1 MTTYDAVIRG
11 AGHNGLILQ
20 AYLGKAGLKTL
31 AIERRGV
38 AGGPLSTVED
48 PRRFLPNTHPFLLP
62 AIPPPPSDPPPPPPP
77 HRPQLIQPPPN
88 LAPVPADGPAP

>member
-1 MTTYDAVIRG
+1 MTTYDAVILG

-38 AGGPLSTVED
+38 AGGAFSTVED
-48 PRRFLPNTHPFLLP
+48 PRRFVYQTHALFLRAITPLPWDAGLP
-62 AIPPPPSDPPPPPPP
+62 LRP
-77 HRPQLIQPPPN
+77 HGAQLIEPPPN
-88 LAPVPADGPAP
+88 IAPITPDGPPP